1 MAVTPLRRCRLFNP
15 GPLVREGTPIKTP
28 SMNLKIVISL
38 SVLLAGF
45 SGALKAQLEIKPAI
59 GVNFTDFSKNP
70 STGNFQSRTGWQFGG
85 SIMIG
90 KKFYIEPG
98 LFYMEKSTKFTEQG
112 SSPQETDYH
121 LNGIRIP
128 VDAGIRLAVGP
139 LSLRAFA
146 GLSAFFLTG
155 TENIQKDSLNS
166 AQWGV
171 FAGGGIDF
179 RRLFLDVSYEWSLTD
194 ISKDNNTADVGQT
207 RSVFIQAG
215 IRIRL

>member
-1 MAVTPLRRCRLFNP
+1 MSFVYPGTP
-15 GPLVREGTPIKTP
+15 VREGGLIKIAT
-28 SMNLKIVISL
+28 MKRKILISL
-38 SVLLAGF
+38 SVLLVGF
-45 SGALKAQLEIKPAI
+45 SGVLKAQLEIKPAI

-70 STGNFQSRTGWQFGG
+70 STGNFQSKTGWQFGG
-85 SIMIG
+85 TVMIG
-90 KKFYIEPG
+90 KKFFVEPG

-112 SSPQETDYH
+112 SSPQEVNYH

-128 VDAGIRLAVGP
+128 VDAGLRLAVGP
-139 LSLRAFA
+139 LNLRAFA

-194 ISKDNNTADVGQT
+194 ISKDNGTADVGQT
-207 RSVFIQAG
+207 RSVFIQCG

>member
-1 MAVTPLRRCRLFNP
+1 LTLLILKLKNA
-15 GPLVREGTPIKTP
+15 
-28 SMNLKIVISL
+28 SMSHKIIFSL
-38 SVLLAGF
+38 LVLLAGF
-45 SGALKAQLEIKPAI
+45 SGALKAQMVIKPAI

-70 STGNFQSRTGWQFGG
+70 PSGNFESRTGWQIGG
-85 SIMIG
+85 SIMFG

-98 LFYMEKSTKFTEQG
+98 IFYIEKSTKFSEQG
-112 SSPQETDYH
+112 SSPQETDFK

-128 VDAGIRLAVGP
+128 VDAGFKFDLGP
-139 LSLRAFA
+139 LNLRAFG

-155 TENIQKDSLNS
+155 TDNLTKDSVS
-166 AQWGV
+166 STSWGV

-194 ISKDNNTADVGQT
+194 VSKEGQADVGQA

-215 IRIRL
+215 IRISL